1 MMTRPYAR
9 KPTLALWVLVAVAD
23 AAVLVATAGPLT
35 VLVVLAGLAI
45 VAGTVACLWL
55 LPRRATTAP
64 PARRAAAP
72 ARRAAAP
79 ARRPAAV
86 PRRRA

>member
-9 KPTLALWVLVAVAD
+9 KPTLALWMLVAVAD
-23 AAVLVATAGPLT
+23 AALLVATAGLLT

-45 VAGTVACLWL
+45 VAGAVAGLWL
-55 LPRRATTAP
+55 LQRRTTT
-64 PARRAAAP
+64 AAP
-72 ARRAAAP
+72 ARPAAVVG
-79 ARRPAAV
+79 RRPVAV

>member
-9 KPTLALWVLVAVAD
+9 KPTLALWMLVAVAD
-23 AAVLVATAGPLT
+23 AAVLVATAGLLT
-35 VLVVLAGLAI
+35 MLVVLAGLAI

-55 LPRRATTAP
+55 LLRRTTT
-64 PARRAAAP
+64 AAP
-72 ARRAAAP
+72 ARPAAVVSH
-79 ARRPAAV
+79 RPAAV